1 MKKRGFDARIALCIA
16 GFILAILLVAADEIF
31 DIPYHLF
38 NAPPTPINWTEIGI
52 ESIFILIVGS
62 LTISILWRLNLSK
75 QKRHLKNQRQGSATY
90 YHPWS
95 IWSLY

>member
-1 MKKRGFDARIALCIA
+1 MKRPKLNAITAISIS

-38 NAPPTPINWTEIGI
+38 NAPPTPINWTEIRI

-62 LTISILWRLNLSK
+62 LTISSLWRLNTIFLKGFKIAKTGLFK
-75 QKRHLKNQRQGSATY
+75 QILHFWY
-90 YHPWS
+90 
-95 IWSLY
+95 